1 MHTDVWNMNGDI
13 WCATRLQGLP
23 PGVQHCDCADLCT
36 EVPWVGSD
44 VAHHIGRSSEQDGVD
59 RALVLAISAAG
70 AGKVKTTW

>member
-1 MHTDVWNMNGDI
+1 
-13 WCATRLQGLP
+13 
-23 PGVQHCDCADLCT
+23 VQHCDCADLCT